1 MRCALRW
8 LILYAFYCDKHVSL
22 VWLTIIS
29 NLIQTGNE
37 MVVGNDWLRS
47 LRFFGIL
54 SDLNT
59 CLGIRAEAIPT
70 LAVVNKNDLVSNHS

>member
-1 MRCALRW
+1 
-8 LILYAFYCDKHVSL
+8 
-22 VWLTIIS
+22 
-29 NLIQTGNE
+29 
-37 MVVGNDWLRS
+37 MVVGNNWLRS

-59 CLGIRAEAIPT
+59 CIAIRAEAIPT